1 MANSRLSQILSIA
14 AVIVDGNYAKLTEI
28 YQGLK
33 NTASFTGHTK
43 VYTPTTEDGTKLPS
57 DNKNVAKSV
66 YQILR
71 TVTKCSSEILN
82 HKLLW
87 ESGNTVAKASVTWNG
102 QVVLENAPVG
112 FLLAFEKH
120 LDRLRAVAGDLPTY
134 DPEKKWNFD
143 QASEK
148 WTSEPVRSNR
158 EVSRNTWIAVP
169 DSGNPDKGVPNEVRE
184 VSQLVL
190 EGSWEKIE
198 LSASLSPVQKA
209 KLLENIDS
217 LKVAVKSAR
226 EEANAKEIA
235 PVADLTPLMT
245 KVFSV

>member
-1 MANSRLSQILSIA
+1 MANSRLSQILSAA
-14 AVIVDGNYAKLTEI
+14 AVVVDGNYAKLTAM

-43 VYTPTTEDGTKLPS
+43 VYTPAKEDGTNLPS

-66 YQILR
+66 FEILR
-71 TVTKCSSEILN
+71 TTTKCSSEILN
-82 HKLLW
+82 HKLHW
-87 ESGNTVAKASVTWNG
+87 ESGNSVAKANVSWKG

-120 LDRLRAVAGDLPTY
+120 LDKIGTIVGDLPTY
-134 DPEKKWNFD
+134 DPEKKWNWD
-143 QASEK
+143 AASER
-148 WTSEPVRSNR
+148 WTSDPVKSNR
-158 EVSRNTWIAVP
+158 EVPRNTWIAVP

-198 LSASLSPVQKA
+198 LSASLSPVQKTQ
-209 KLLENIDS
+209 LLDNIAS
-217 LKVAVKSAR
+217 LKIAVKSAR
-226 EEANAKEIA
+226 EEANAKDIPA
-235 PVADLTPLMT
+235 TADLTSLMT
-245 KVFSV
+245 KVLSM